1 MLSTCIK
8 TLLAICPNFVYFSA
22 ISALE
27 ATIIDETDTYIEDD
41 TSHSIRF
48 NLAITIPSGGVGA
61 NDAIINRWK
70 LVVSIV
76 GSDTNALASGG
87 GPWDL
92 VRSTG
97 GAAPAQGELTNAQ
110 ADLIINPGETKTME
124 NVVFNFN
131 PSLLPNDGLCPDITP
146 GDPDTRYIFKVE
158 LQASTASGH
167 TVVGTNSLPP
177 VVDQDGRLTCRGK
190 GCKHNSH

>member
-1 MLSTCIK
+1 M
-8 TLLAICPNFVYFSA
+8 
-22 ISALE
+22 
-27 ATIIDETDTYIEDD
+27 
-41 TSHSIRF
+41 
-48 NLAITIPSGGVGA
+48 G
-61 NDAIINRWK
+61 
-70 LVVSIV
+70 
-76 GSDTNALASGG
+76 SGG

-110 ADLIINPGETKTME
+110 ADLTINPGETETME

-167 TVVGTNSLPP
+167 TVVGNSGVPP
-177 VVDQDGRLTCRGK
+177 VVDQDDRLTCRGK
-190 GCKHNSH
+190 GCN